1 MSTIKADTLV
11 ASDGTS
17 PATLTKQSAA
27 KAWVHYNSSMSADDS
42 FGISSIGDTAA
53 GRADINFTSAFSN
66 AHYTAVTGAS
76 NGAASSTTYNLDPNS
91 FTTADVE
98 LRGKASGGGTVN
110 LTDLSENTAA
120 FHGDLA

>member
-1 MSTIKADTLV
+1 MSTLQVTNIQATGESGSRAVSGV
-11 ASDGTS
+11 A
-17 PATLTKQSAA
+17 A
-27 KAWVHYNSSMSADDS
+27 AWVHYNSSMSAEDS

>member
-1 MSTIKADTLV
+1 MSEIRVTTISDT
-11 ASDGTS
+11 AGTG
-17 PATLTKQSAA
+17 PVTLTKQYAA

-42 FGISSIGDTAA
+42 FGISSIGDTAT

-91 FTTADVE
+91 FTTGDVE
-98 LRGKASGGGTVN
+98 LRGKANGSGTVN
-110 LTDLSENTAA
+110 LTDLSDNTAA